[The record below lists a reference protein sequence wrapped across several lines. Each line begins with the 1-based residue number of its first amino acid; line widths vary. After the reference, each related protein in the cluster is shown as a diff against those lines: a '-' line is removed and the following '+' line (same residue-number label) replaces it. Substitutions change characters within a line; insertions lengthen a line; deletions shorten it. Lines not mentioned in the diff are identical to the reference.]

1 MLVYYLVLTAVIFIT
16 VADNRLQF
24 NIERK
29 IGKQAFI
36 LIALLLICVAGLRYG
51 VGSDYFFYYENY
63 DFYRTSELVLDEEPV
78 YKILARISAIIYK
91 DPATLMFICA
101 AFTIGLMLVPI
112 YKNSVMPLLSLMLFL
127 FLGTWHGTFNGIR
140 QYLAAAVLFAGH
152 RFIKEKSFWKW
163 CLVVLAAYFCHV
175 TAAVAIIFYPF
186 AQSKISVKQ
195 LLISIVLIISG
206 LFAYDYIFE
215 FIGYLKDDPIELNN
229 YITNS
234 IKILR
239 IAVAWVPVVFFLLHR
254 KRYDTEDTDFRCYF
268 NLSLLNA
275 VCMSVASQSAYLGRI
290 GIYLN
295 VFNTITWPL
304 LIKPLDERNKKV
316 TLYIM
321 IPLYLIYWSVEISG
335 IDLRNFV
342 WIFER

>member
-1 MLVYYLVLTAVIFIT
+1 MLVYYLVLVAVIFISA
-16 VADNRLQF
+16 ADNRLQF
-24 NIERK
+24 NMERK
-29 IGKQAFI
+29 MSKQAFV
-36 LIALLLICVAGLRYG
+36 LIALILVCVAGLRYN
-51 VGSDYFFYYENY
+51 VGSDYYFYYNNY
-63 DFYRTSELVLDEEPV
+63 DFYTTSDLVLDDEPM
-78 YKILARISAIIYK
+78 YKLLARISAVIYK
-91 DPATLMFICA
+91 DPASLMFLCA
-101 AFTIGLMLVPI
+101 AVTIGFMLVPI
-112 YKNSVMPLLSLMLFL
+112 YNNSVMPLLSVMLFL

-152 RFIKEKSFWKW
+152 RFIKEKNFWKW
-163 CLVVLAAYFCHV
+163 CLVVLVAYLCHV

-195 LLISIVLIISG
+195 LFISIVLIIAG

-215 FIGYLKDDPIELNN
+215 LVGFLKDDPIEFNH

-239 IAVAWVPVVFFLLHR
+239 IAVTWVPVVFFLIQR
-254 KRYDTEDTDFRCYF
+254 QRYDVEDTDFRCYF

-275 VCMSVASQSAYLGRI
+275 VAMSVASQSAYLGRI

-295 VFNTITWPL
+295 IYNTLAWPL
-304 LIKPLDERNKKV
+304 LIKPLDKRNKRV

-321 IPLYLIYWSVEISG
+321 IPLYIIYWSVELSG
-335 IDLRNFV
+335 VDLRNFT